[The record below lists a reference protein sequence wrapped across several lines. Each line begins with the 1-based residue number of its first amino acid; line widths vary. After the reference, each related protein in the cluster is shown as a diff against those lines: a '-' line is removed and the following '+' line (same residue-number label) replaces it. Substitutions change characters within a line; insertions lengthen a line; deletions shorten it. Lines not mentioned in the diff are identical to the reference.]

1 MADVQKN
8 VVNELG
14 IVGVEIDPRVVN
26 ATSGLRDPYGIVVIA
41 KAAGARGEIPLLPR
55 DVIRSLNAKNIYTL
69 NQLRS
74 LLQDLKPGSPVTLQ
88 LQREGRLTYLSFTIE

>member
-1 MADVQKN
+1 VKLAVLRGTANVSLSITPVEVKSELDAISDMADVQKN

-41 KAAGARGEIPLLPR
+41 RPPAGGARFPSCR
-55 DVIRSLNAKNIYTL
+55 KTSSAR
-69 NQLRS
+69 
-74 LLQDLKPGSPVTLQ
+74 
-88 LQREGRLTYLSFTIE
+88 